1 MMNSSLRLL
10 LVEDNMDIAKNIA
23 TNFEHLGI
31 TLDYADTGVRG
42 LELALNNFYDV
53 IVLDLMLPGMD
64 GLSVCTAIRE
74 KADRHIPILMLTARD
89 TLHDKLVGFEKGAD
103 DYLTKPFAL
112 EELTVRCQALSQRSQ
127 LTKSH
132 TFNLGTLSI
141 DKSQKK
147 VSRNNTTIN
156 LNSIP
161 FEILMVLADAYP
173 RVVSRSELCE
183 RIWGDDLTDSDSLRS
198 HIYQLRK
205 LIDKPFVKP
214 MIKTVH
220 SVGFVLESDE

>member
-1 MMNSSLRLL
+1 MTNSSLRIL
-10 LVEDNMDIAKNIA
+10 LVEDNVAIAKNIA
-23 TNFEHLGI
+23 AHFEHVGI
-31 TLDYADTGVRG
+31 TLDYADNGVRG
-42 LELALNNFYDV
+42 LELALSNFYDV

-64 GLSVCTAIRE
+64 GLSVCSAIRE
-74 KADRHIPILMLTARD
+74 KADRHIPVLMLTARD
-89 TLHDKLVGFEKGAD
+89 TLDDKLEGFEKGAD

-112 EELTVRCQALSQRSQ
+112 EELAVRCHALSQRSQ
-127 LTKSH
+127 LSKSH
-132 TFNLGTLSI
+132 VFKLGTLSI

-147 VSRNNTTIN
+147 VSRNNKTIN
-156 LNSIP
+156 LHSIP
-161 FEILMVLADAYP
+161 FDILWVLADSYP

-205 LIDKPFVKP
+205 LLDKPFSKP
-214 MIKTVH
+214 IIKTVH